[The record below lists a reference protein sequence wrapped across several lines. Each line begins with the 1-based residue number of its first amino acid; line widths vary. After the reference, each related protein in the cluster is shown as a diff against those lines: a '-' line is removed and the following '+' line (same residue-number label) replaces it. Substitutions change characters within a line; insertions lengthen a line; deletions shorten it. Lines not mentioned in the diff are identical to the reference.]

1 MWQFREVNLGS
12 HVAILEV
19 NPEKSIWEVNQQSN
33 NPGSQLGK
41 SCGNPQEVN
50 PGGHANL
57 GSK

>member
-1 MWQFREVNLGS
+1 MWS
-12 HVAILEV
+12 HVAIREV

-57 GSK
+57 GE